1 MEEEN
6 KIETVNQENKSNVLE
21 TVTFIVAVVSAAL
34 NLFLNFI
41 TLCVGTNNTAAGLL
55 AISII
60 EILVYGGAFV
70 LYVITAI
77 QNKKVKFDLTLVLLA
92 IATVMLF

>member
-6 KIETVNQENKSNVLE
+6 KIETVSQENKSSVLE
-21 TVTFIVAVVSAAL
+21 TVTFIVALVSAAL
-34 NLFLNFI
+34 NLFLSFI
-41 TLCVGTNNTAAGLL
+41 TLCVGTNNTPGGLL
-55 AISII
+55 FISII
-60 EILVYGGAFV
+60 EMLVYAGAFV

>member
-1 MEEEN
+1 MEEKN
-6 KIETVNQENKSNVLE
+6 KIETVNQENKSSGLE
-21 TVTFIVAVVSAAL
+21 TATFVVTLISAAL

-41 TLCVGTNNTAAGLL
+41 TLCVGTNNTPGGLL

-60 EILVYGGAFV
+60 EILVYAGAFV
-70 LYVITAI
+70 LYVVTAV

>member
-6 KIETVNQENKSNVLE
+6 KIETVNQEQKSTALE
-21 TVTFIVAVVSAAL
+21 TAAFIGVLVSAAL

-60 EILVYGGAFV
+60 EILVYAAAFV
-70 LYVITAI
+70 LYVIAAVK
-77 QNKKVKFDLTLVLLA
+77 NKKVKFDLTLVLLA

>member
-6 KIETVNQENKSNVLE
+6 KIETVNQEQKSTALE
-21 TVTFIVAVVSAAL
+21 TAAFIGALVSASL

-60 EILVYGGAFV
+60 EILVYAAAFV
-70 LYVITAI
+70 LYVIAAV

-92 IATVMLF
+92 LATVMLF